1 MTRRRLGHHGANERL
16 RDLLIDAYLSTLV
29 DVHVG

>member
-1 MTRRRLGHHGANERL
+1 MTRIFLSHPGANERL
-16 RDLLIDAYLSTLV
+16 QDLLIDAYLSTLV